1 MIQIGS
7 SITHPDDPLKK
18 IDLDTLYHQ
27 IQHPRQEVVQQIAQL
42 RIVRSIDKQ
51 QYSLLKRQLPY
62 YVCGIFYPP
71 IRKTAH
77 FAWIDTFIVDIDHL
91 SQYGKDP
98 VEVRKVIQSD
108 PRTAVCFL
116 SPGED
121 GLKVVYKL
129 KEKCHDAGHFSLFY
143 KCFASSLASLYSLE
157 NVIDFRTNDVTR
169 ACFASYDADV
179 YYNPEAEP
187 IDMGAFLDFN
197 DMESIAQLKHSLK
210 PAKATEDKVSVDDE
224 PVSTDPDVETMKQ
237 IRMRLNPKQ
246 RLKEERA
253 CYVPGVLQELTEDL
267 NAYLSE
273 LGYTVVAITSIQY
286 GKKVQIE
293 LGTKR
298 AEVNVFYG
306 KRGFSVVQTPKNGTS
321 AELNQLT
328 ADCIE
333 SFLLTKG

>member
-1 MIQIGS
+1 M
-7 SITHPDDPLKK
+7 
-18 IDLDTLYHQ
+18 DTLYHQ
-27 IQHPRQEVVQQIAQL
+27 IQHPRQEVVQLITKL

-51 QYSLLKRQLPY
+51 QYSMLKKQLPY

-91 SQYGKDP
+91 SQYGKD
-98 VEVRKVIQSD
+98 VADVRKVIQSD
-108 PRTAVCFL
+108 PRTVLCFL

-143 KCFASSLASLYSLE
+143 KCFASSLVSLYSLE

-169 ACFASYDADV
+169 ACFASYDVDV
-179 YYNPEAEP
+179 YYNPEAES

-197 DMESIAQLKHSLK
+197 NMEAIAQLKHSLK
-210 PAKATEDKVSVDDE
+210 LAKPKEENEAVVDE
-224 PVSTDPDVETMKQ
+224 LPSSDPDIETMKQ
-237 IRMRLNPKQ
+237 IRLRLNPKQ

-253 CYVPGVLQELTEDL
+253 CYVPGILQELTDEL
-267 NAYLSE
+267 NAYLSD

-286 GKKVQIE
+286 GKKIQLE
-293 LGTKR
+293 LGLKR
-298 AEVNVFYG
+298 AEVNIFYG

-321 AELNQLT
+321 AELNQLS

-333 SFLLTKG
+333 SFLLTRG

>member
-1 MIQIGS
+1 MIHIGS
-7 SITHPDDPLKK
+7 SITKPDDPLNK

-27 IQHPRQEVVQQIAQL
+27 IQHPRQEVVQLITKL

-51 QYSLLKRQLPY
+51 QYSMLKKQLPY

-91 SQYGKDP
+91 SQYGKD
-98 VEVRKVIQSD
+98 VADVRKVIQSD
-108 PRTAVCFL
+108 PRTVLCFL

-143 KCFASSLASLYSLE
+143 KCFASSLVSLYSLE

-169 ACFASYDADV
+169 ACFASYDVDV
-179 YYNPEAEP
+179 YYNPEAES

-197 DMESIAQLKHSLK
+197 DMEAIAQLKHSLK
-210 PAKATEDKVSVDDE
+210 FTKPTEENVAVVDE
-224 PVSTDPDVETMKQ
+224 PPSSDPDIETMKQ
-237 IRMRLNPKQ
+237 IRLRLNPKQ

-253 CYVPGVLQELTEDL
+253 CYVPGILQELTDEL
-267 NAYLSE
+267 NAYLSD

-286 GKKVQIE
+286 GKKIQLE
-293 LGTKR
+293 LGLKR
-298 AEVNVFYG
+298 AEVNIFYG

-321 AELNQLT
+321 AELNQLS

-333 SFLLTKG
+333 SFLLTRG